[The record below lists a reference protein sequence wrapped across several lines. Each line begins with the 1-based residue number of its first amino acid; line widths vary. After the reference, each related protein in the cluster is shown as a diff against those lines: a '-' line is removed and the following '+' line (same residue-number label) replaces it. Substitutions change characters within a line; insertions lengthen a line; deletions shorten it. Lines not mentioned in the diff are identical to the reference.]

1 MLWLKAC
8 KRCHG
13 DLEPQSDLY
22 GSYLSCIQCGAEFS
36 EREIRGGSSSEQ
48 RNVRASS
55 PTARPAGRPLA
66 A

>member
-22 GSYLSCIQCGAEFS
+22 GSYLHCIQCGAEFS
-36 EREIRGGSSSEQ
+36 EKEIRGGSSSE

-55 PTARPAGRPLA
+55 PTARPAGQPLA

>member
-8 KRCHG
+8 TRCHG

-22 GSYLSCIQCGAEFS
+22 GSYLCCIQCGAEFS
-36 EREIRGGSSSEQ
+36 EAEIGRGTSSE

-55 PTARPAGRPLA
+55 PKARPAGRPLA